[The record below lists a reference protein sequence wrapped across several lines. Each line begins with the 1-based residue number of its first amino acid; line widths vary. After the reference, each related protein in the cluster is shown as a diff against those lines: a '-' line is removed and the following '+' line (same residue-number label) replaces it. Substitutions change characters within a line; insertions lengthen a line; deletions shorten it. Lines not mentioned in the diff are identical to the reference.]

1 MFKKFFKVSTLTP
14 SVDLSIFILR
24 VGIGI
29 LMVTH
34 GYPKLLKILNNQ
46 FSFADPIGFGETTSL
61 VLAVFAEFFCSLL
74 LVLGFLTRPAL
85 FFLIFTMTIVVCVVK
100 IDQGLVEMEKGLLFL
115 LPFIS
120 LFIWGPGRYSLDFYI
135 FGKKSGPVRN

>member
-61 VLAVFAEFFCSLL
+61 VLAVFAE
-74 LVLGFLTRPAL
+74 
-85 FFLIFTMTIVVCVVK
+85 
-100 IDQGLVEMEKGLLFL
+100 
-115 LPFIS
+115 
-120 LFIWGPGRYSLDFYI
+120 
-135 FGKKSGPVRN
+135 